1 MNMLAALPR
10 RPLARLL
17 MAGALLASAAC
28 AATPAPPAVTA
39 PEISGVRL
47 GVYVAAL
54 DGKPVFADHA
64 GDRFIPASNTKI
76 FTAAAAFHYIEGVDQ
91 PDPALATRLLLVPG
105 DAAAPPSLV
114 LKGEGDATVRDD
126 DTCVINCLRELAD
139 AVVAA
144 GITRVADVYGDDS
157 AFPFEPFGMGW
168 SWNNLPFY
176 FGAPVSALTVN
187 GNAAALRIA
196 PGATEGDSVDAAWLA
211 GEDLLR
217 VRNEAVTSAPGS
229 ELELSV
235 LRWPGSDE
243 VHLTGTLPAGT
254 SPRNYFL
261 SVPDAPLA
269 AAERLVRLLSA
280 RGVEVVGAAKV
291 RTRSDPEPTQELAR
305 LSPPPLLDSVVDVL
319 EDSDN
324 LSAELLLRHVARAT
338 GGQGADDGIDAVN
351 AMLVQA
357 GIDSSGVEIFDG
369 SGLSPYNRITPLST
383 VRFLSWTAVQPWGD
397 SFRKA
402 LPVGGQSG
410 SLARRFRGTALDG
423 RIFAKTG
430 TVQGVNALSGFLV
443 AASGETLVFSVMAND
458 RPVGA
463 DPVVPLIDALLL
475 EIAAAN

>member
-1 MNMLAALPR
+1 
-10 RPLARLL
+10 
-17 MAGALLASAAC
+17 
-28 AATPAPPAVTA
+28 
-39 PEISGVRL
+39 
-47 GVYVAAL
+47 
-54 DGKPVFADHA
+54 
-64 GDRFIPASNTKI
+64 
-76 FTAAAAFHYIEGVDQ
+76 
-91 PDPALATRLLLVPG
+91 
-105 DAAAPPSLV
+105 
-114 LKGEGDATVRDD
+114 
-126 DTCVINCLRELAD
+126 
-139 AVVAA
+139 
-144 GITRVADVYGDDS
+144 
-157 AFPFEPFGMGW
+157 
-168 SWNNLPFY
+168 
-176 FGAPVSALTVN
+176 
-187 GNAAALRIA
+187 
-196 PGATEGDSVDAAWLA
+196 
-211 GEDLLR
+211 
-217 VRNEAVTSAPGS
+217 
-229 ELELSV
+229 
-235 LRWPGSDE
+235 
-243 VHLTGTLPAGT
+243 
-254 SPRNYFL
+254 
-261 SVPDAPLA
+261 
-269 AAERLVRLLSA
+269 
-280 RGVEVVGAAKV
+280 VVGAAKV